1 MSKREF
7 INDRIAQLN
16 DMSRPDSQH
25 IQGESSQFF
34 AFFVLCFSL
43 FYSNI
48 AILRLFLDKI
58 KDLERKRLVIAAA
71 EEQLNDLF
79 REDPD
84 KVSASS
90 TGQKRMSKL
99 SKTKKPAG

>member
-1 MSKREF
+1 MSKREL

-16 DMSRPDSQH
+16 DMSSPDSQH
-25 IQGESSQFF
+25 IQ
-34 AFFVLCFSL
+34 
-43 FYSNI
+43 
-48 AILRLFLDKI
+48 DKI
-58 KDLERKRLVIAAA
+58 KDLQRKRLVIAAA
-71 EEQLNDLF
+71 EEQLNNLL

-90 TGQKRMSKL
+90 TGQKRASKL